1 MASELRVTTIAN
13 NAGTES
19 VESTYVINGSA
30 KTWGNWRYTTNTYGD
45 SFNISSGT
53 DLGTGNYKHTL
64 TNSMT
69 DANYMCHVS
78 LVNNLNQMWTNA
90 HLSSSFGSRT
100 YTGSADSDQHHMV
113 SNHGDLA

>member
-1 MASELRVTTIAN
+1 MSTLKADTIQNTSGGAATLTKQHAS
-13 NAGTES
+13 
-19 VESTYVINGSA
+19 
-30 KTWGNWRYTTNTYGD
+30 KTWGNWRHNTNTYGD

-53 DLGTGNYKHTL
+53 DLGTGNYKHSL

-69 DANYMCHVS
+69 DANYMCHIS
-78 LVNNLNQMWTNA
+78 LVNNQYQMWTNA

-100 YTGSADSDQHHMV
+100 YTGSANSDEHHMV